1 MANINFKLNNGKATE
16 KGKDYSIYI
25 RYRFGR
31 KVDIRKA
38 IGFKSKSED
47 WNSEK
52 QEVKNRIHIKN
63 RTQINNLIKTLIR
76 RIEDFEYNLLQN
88 GKQPNQKYVERNFKT
103 FFGSNNDKSIPKNL
117 FDFIDALQKRPD
129 IKKSKASG
137 TLKNYLITENILK
150 RFNNEVYKIDF
161 DNIDMDFY
169 NDFIDWCEKQN
180 LTRNYIGKLVQTF
193 KFFLNTAT
201 LEKINTN
208 LEFKNPR
215 FKVIREDVDNIYLS
229 LEELNKIYKLDLSKH
244 PKLDQARDLFLIG
257 AYTGLRVS
265 DFNYLNKENIYKH
278 NEETFLNVNTKK
290 TTKKIVIP
298 LRPEVKEILKKHGNK
313 PPKRMPDQQI
323 NYKIKEV
330 CENAGIDEVAS
341 TTKTIGGKKVTT
353 KNFKFD
359 LVKTHTARRSF
370 CTNAYLSGMN
380 PIDIMQISGHSSI
393 NTFLNYIKADALHKA
408 VKIGT
413 HPFFKG
419 EDY

>member
-16 KGKDYSIYI
+16 NGKEYSIYI

-38 IGFKSKSED
+38 IGFKSKPED
-47 WNSEK
+47 WNGEK

-63 RTQINNLIKTLIR
+63 RAKINNLIKTLIR
-76 RIEDFEYNLLQN
+76 RIEDFEDNLLQN
-88 GKQPNQKYVERNFKT
+88 GNQPDQKYVERNFKT
-103 FFGSNNDKSIPKNL
+103 FFGGNDDKSIPKNL

-129 IKKSKASG
+129 VKKSKAIG
-137 TLKNYLITENILK
+137 TLKNYLITGNILK

-161 DNIDMDFY
+161 DNIDIDFY
-169 NDFIDWCEKQN
+169 NDFINWCEKQN
-180 LTRNYIGKLVQTF
+180 LTRNYIGKLIQTF

-215 FKVIREDVDNIYLS
+215 FKVTREEVDNIHLS
-229 LEELNKIYKLDLSKH
+229 LEELNKIYKLNLSKH

-265 DFNYLNKENIYKH
+265 DFNYLNEENIYEH
-278 NEETFLNVNTKK
+278 NGETFLKVNIKK
-290 TTKKIVIP
+290 TPKQTVIP

-313 PPKRMPDQQI
+313 SPKRMPDQQI
-323 NYKIKEV
+323 NYKIKDV
-330 CENAGIDEVAS
+330 CEEAGIDEQAS
-341 TTKTIGGKKVTT
+341 ITKTIGGQKVT
-353 KNFKFD
+353 KECLKFD
-359 LVKTHTARRSF
+359 LVVTHTARRSF

-380 PIDIMQISGHSSI
+380 PIDIMQISGHSSVK
-393 NTFLNYIKADALHKA
+393 TFLNYIKADALHKA

-413 HPFFKG
+413 HPFFQGK
-419 EDY
+419 DN